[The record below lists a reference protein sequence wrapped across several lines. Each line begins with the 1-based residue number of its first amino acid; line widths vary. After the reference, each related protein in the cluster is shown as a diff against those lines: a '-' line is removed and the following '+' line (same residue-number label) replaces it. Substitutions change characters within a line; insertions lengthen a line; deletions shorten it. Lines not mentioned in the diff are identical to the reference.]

1 MSKALPKKT
10 SDNRFPQVSNFELFQ
25 NLFNSINGN
34 DMRMLNQ
41 VNETNSLRHLAWQ
54 CESDPDFATLHHTL
68 LIVKEFNRRYLHEEL
83 QRSTYFNDPNDVK
96 MFLLAELSQRRRER
110 FIALFLDNQHRLI
123 ETRVLFKGTINAAQV
138 YPREVVRAAIDLNA
152 AAVIFAH
159 NHPSGVAE
167 PSDADRRSTDRLI
180 NALSLI
186 DIRVLDHFVVGDCE
200 VISFAERGWV

>member
-10 SDNRFPQVSNFELFQ
+10 SDNRFTQVSNFELFQ

-34 DMRMLNQ
+34 DVRMLNQ

-54 CESDPDFATLHHTL
+54 CESEPDFATLHHTL
-68 LIVKEFNRRYLHEEL
+68 LIVREFNRRYLHEEL

-167 PSDADRRSTDRLI
+167 PSDADRRITDRLI

>member
-10 SDNRFPQVSNFELFQ
+10 GDPHFKQLSNFELFRS
-25 NLFNSINGN
+25 LFHSINGK
-34 DMRMLNQ
+34 DLQVLNE

-54 CESDPDFATLHHTL
+54 CESEPDFATLHQTL
-68 LIVKEFNRRYLHEEL
+68 LIVREFNRRYLREEI
-83 QRSTYFNDPNDVK
+83 QRPTYFNDPNDVK
-96 MFLLAELSQRRRER
+96 IFLLSELSQRRRER

-123 ETRVLFKGTINAAQV
+123 KTRVLFKGTINAAQV

-159 NHPSGVAE
+159 NHPSGIAE
-167 PSDADRRSTDRLI
+167 PSDADRRITDRLI